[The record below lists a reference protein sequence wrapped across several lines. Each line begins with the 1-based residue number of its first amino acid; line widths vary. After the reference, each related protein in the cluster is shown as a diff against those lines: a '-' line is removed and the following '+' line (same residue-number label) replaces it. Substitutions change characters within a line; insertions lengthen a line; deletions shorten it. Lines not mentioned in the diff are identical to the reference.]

1 MTLLNQASWIRK
13 ELKSNGGLGEL
24 HTHIW
29 SLRPKIDPRSRTAD
43 SVEFIASSLHSLF
56 ASPTRSSQ
64 PVEGLD
70 PLTSWSQTHFL
81 PASFPNLISAA
92 SALHKCQRVVCYIMS
107 WTEKRGPLRG
117 NRKCFI
123 VKASSVYK
131 NSCIWMAQVQ
141 NIHSAKNAIQAS
153 RGANWARPTVFCFG
167 MELFIPLMIR
177 IRAGWEQN
185 CVL

>member
-1 MTLLNQASWIRK
+1 MVWVSCTHTS
-13 ELKSNGGLGEL
+13 EVSGLRS
-24 HTHIW
+24 THG
-29 SLRPKIDPRSRTAD
+29 LVQLTQL
-43 SVEFIASSLHSLF
+43 SSLPPLCILYSL
-56 ASPTRSSQ
+56 PRQDQ